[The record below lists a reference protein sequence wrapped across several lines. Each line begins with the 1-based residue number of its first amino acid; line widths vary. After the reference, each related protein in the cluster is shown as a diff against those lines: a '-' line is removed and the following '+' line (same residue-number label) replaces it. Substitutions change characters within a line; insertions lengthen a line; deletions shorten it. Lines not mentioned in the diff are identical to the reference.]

1 MKAVRFHR
9 AAGPEQL
16 VYEDAPRP
24 ELGAGDAL
32 IRVHA
37 TGITPAELT
46 WAETYRNCDGS
57 ERLPAIP
64 GHEVCGVVEG
74 LAAGVSDVSI
84 GDEVYALISFC
95 RDGAAA
101 EYVAAHA
108 ADLAPK
114 PKTLSAV
121 QAAAVPLSALTVWQA
136 FFEHAGLAPG
146 QRVLIHGAAGGVGA
160 FAVQI
165 ARRHGAYTVGTASAE
180 NRDFLLGLGANEVID
195 YQHVQF
201 EQSVRDM
208 DVVLDTIGGGT
219 RERSWQVLKPGGI
232 LVSLPEPIPEREA
245 AAHGERGRR
254 GVFFIVRPDREQ
266 LGRIATVI
274 DSGAVRPVI
283 AETIPLAKARYAF
296 ERGVAGHTRGKLV
309 LAVETPESGPGVG
322 SDRATYHAGYPR
334 IHAARNRSHQCG
346 CGDGRCRHWI

>member
-1 MKAVRFHR
+1 MKAVRLR
-9 AAGPEQL
+9 KVGGPEQL
-16 VYEDAPRP
+16 VYEDAPKP
-24 ELGAGDAL
+24 QLGSGDAL

-64 GHEVCGVVEG
+64 GHEVSGVVDSV
-74 LAAGVSDVSI
+74 AHGVTDVSI
-84 GDEVYALISFC
+84 GDAVYALTSFC

-101 EYVAAHA
+101 EYVAVRA

-114 PKTLSAV
+114 PQTLNFV

-136 FFEHAGLAPG
+136 FFDHARLAPG
-146 QRVLIHGAAGGVGA
+146 QRVLIHGAAGGVGG

-165 ARRHGAYTVGTASAE
+165 ARWHGAYAIGTASAE

-201 EQSVRDM
+201 EEAVHDVN
-208 DVVLDTIGGGT
+208 VVLDTIGGGT
-219 RERSWQVLKPGGI
+219 RERSWEVLKPGGI
-232 LVSLPEPIPEREA
+232 LVSLPEPIPESEA
-245 AAHGERGRR
+245 AAHDKRSRR
-254 GVFFIVRPDREQ
+254 GVFFVVRPDREQ
-266 LGRIATVI
+266 LGQIARLI
-274 DSGAVRPVI
+274 DSGAVHPVI
-283 AETIPLAKARYAF
+283 AHTVPLADAREAF

-309 LAVETPESGPGVG
+309 LAVEKP
-322 SDRATYHAGYPR
+322 
-334 IHAARNRSHQCG
+334 
-346 CGDGRCRHWI
+346 

>member
-1 MKAVRFHR
+1 MKAIRLHR
-9 AAGPEQL
+9 AGGPEQL

-24 ELGAGDAL
+24 ELVAGDAL

-37 TGITPAELT
+37 AGITPAELT
-46 WAETYRNCDGS
+46 WAETYRHCDGS

-74 LAAGVSDVSI
+74 LAAGVTDVSI
-84 GDEVYALISFC
+84 GDEVYALTSFC

-101 EYVAAHA
+101 EYVATHA

-114 PKTLSAV
+114 PKTLSRV
-121 QAAAVPLSALTVWQA
+121 EAAAVPLSALTVWQA

-146 QRVLIHGAAGGVGA
+146 HRVLIHGAAGGVGA

-165 ARRHGAYTVGTASAE
+165 ARYHGAYTVGTASAE
-180 NRDFLLGLGANEVID
+180 NRDFLLGLGANEVVD
-195 YQHVQF
+195 YQHVPF

-208 DVVLDTIGGGT
+208 DVVLDTIGGST

-245 AAHGERGRR
+245 AAHGKPGRR
-254 GVFFIVRPDREQ
+254 GVFFIVRPEREQ
-266 LGRIATVI
+266 LGRIATLI

-309 LAVETPESGPGVG
+309 LAVETP
-322 SDRATYHAGYPR
+322 
-334 IHAARNRSHQCG
+334 
-346 CGDGRCRHWI
+346 

>member
-1 MKAVRFHR
+1 MKAVRLR
-9 AAGPEQL
+9 KVGGPEQL
-16 VYEDAPRP
+16 VYEDAPTP
-24 ELGAGDAL
+24 QLGSGDAL

-64 GHEVCGVVEG
+64 GHEVSGVVDSV
-74 LAAGVSDVSI
+74 AHGVTDVSI
-84 GDEVYALISFC
+84 GDAVYALTSFC

-101 EYVAAHA
+101 EYVAVRA

-114 PKTLSAV
+114 PQTLNFV

-136 FFEHAGLAPG
+136 FFDHARLAPG
-146 QRVLIHGAAGGVGA
+146 QRVLIHGAAGGVGG

-165 ARRHGAYTVGTASAE
+165 ARWHGAYAIGTASTE

-201 EQSVRDM
+201 EEAVHDVN
-208 DVVLDTIGGGT
+208 VVLDTIGGGT
-219 RERSWQVLKPGGI
+219 RERSWEVLKPGGI
-232 LVSLPEPIPEREA
+232 LVSLPEPIPESEA
-245 AAHGERGRR
+245 AAHDKRSRR
-254 GVFFIVRPDREQ
+254 GVFFVVRPDREQ
-266 LGRIATVI
+266 LGQIARLI
-274 DSGAVRPVI
+274 DSGAVHPVI
-283 AETIPLAKARYAF
+283 AQTVPLAEAREAF

-309 LAVETPESGPGVG
+309 LAVEKP
-322 SDRATYHAGYPR
+322 
-334 IHAARNRSHQCG
+334 
-346 CGDGRCRHWI
+346 

>member
-1 MKAVRFHR
+1 
-9 AAGPEQL
+9 

-46 WAETYRNCDGS
+46 WADTYRNCDGS

-64 GHEVCGVVEG
+64 GHEVCGVVES
-74 LAAGVSDVSI
+74 LAPDVTDVSL
-84 GDEVYALISFC
+84 GDEVYALTSFC

-101 EYVAAHA
+101 EYVATHA

-114 PKTLSAV
+114 PKTLSPV

-146 QRVLIHGAAGGVGA
+146 QRVLIHGAAGGIGA
-160 FAVQI
+160 FAIQI
-165 ARRHGAYTVGTASAE
+165 ARCHGAYAVGTASAE
-180 NRDFLLGLGANEVID
+180 NRDFLLGLGANEVVD
-195 YQHVQF
+195 YRHVHF

-245 AAHGERGRR
+245 AVHGKRGRR

-266 LGRIATVI
+266 LGQIATLI

-283 AETIPLAKARYAF
+283 AETIPLAQARYAF
-296 ERGVAGHTRGKLV
+296 ERGVVGHTRGKLV
-309 LAVETPESGPGVG
+309 LAVE
-322 SDRATYHAGYPR
+322 
-334 IHAARNRSHQCG
+334 
-346 CGDGRCRHWI
+346 

>member
-1 MKAVRFHR
+1 M
-9 AAGPEQL
+9 
-16 VYEDAPRP
+16 YEDAPRP

-64 GHEVCGVVEG
+64 GHEVCGVVQS
-74 LAAGVSDVSI
+74 LAPGITDVSI
-84 GDEVYALISFC
+84 GEEVYALTSFC

-114 PKTLSAV
+114 PKTLSRV
-121 QAAAVPLSALTVWQA
+121 EAAAVPLSALTVWPA
-136 FFEHAGLAPG
+136 FLEHAGLAPG

-180 NRDFLLGLGANEVID
+180 HRDFLLGLGANEVID
-195 YQHVQF
+195 YRHVQF
-201 EQSVRDM
+201 VQSVRAM

-245 AAHGERGRR
+245 APHGKRGRR
-254 GVFFIVRPDREQ
+254 GVFFVVRPDREQ
-266 LGRIATVI
+266 LGRIATAI
-274 DSGAVRPVI
+274 DSGAVHPVI
-283 AETIPLAKARYAF
+283 AQTIPLAKARYAF

-309 LAVETPESGPGVG
+309 LSVET
-322 SDRATYHAGYPR
+322 R
-334 IHAARNRSHQCG
+334 
-346 CGDGRCRHWI
+346 